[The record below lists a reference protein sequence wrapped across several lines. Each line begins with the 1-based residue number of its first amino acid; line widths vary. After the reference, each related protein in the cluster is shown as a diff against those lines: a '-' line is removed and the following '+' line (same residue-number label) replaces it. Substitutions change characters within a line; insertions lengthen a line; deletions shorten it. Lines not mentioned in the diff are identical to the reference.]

1 MSKKSKIRMALIATY
16 PEMSKIFLDIA
27 NKRGIIA
34 YDHYASF
41 DDALEVAKKSEPD
54 VDIILSRGG
63 TAAYLRENLATP
75 VVFIPIT
82 SFDVLEAAR
91 KLRLD
96 VREVALIHYDLNIIR
111 GLDVIE
117 NLLGVKV
124 YDYKFITREDIER
137 NVREVIDSG
146 VRTIIGGEVAVRL
159 ARAEGI
165 EGVELS
171 AGVDTINRAIEEA
184 IQIVENSRKT
194 YYQAARLEAAF
205 NAITD
210 GVVITDENG
219 DVVVSNPNAENIL
232 GKKNMV
238 GERFIDDA
246 PDSKFN
252 ESVRNIK
259 PQYDYL
265 RKIGERM
272 INASNIPVEW
282 DSEFIGMVNTFEDVT
297 KIQRLEQ
304 NIRTQ
309 LHQKGLFARYHFDD
323 ILTCDPAMESVIQI
337 AKTYAETDLAIL
349 IEGESGTGK
358 ELFAQSIH
366 NASRRSD
373 GPFVAINC
381 AAIPEHLLESELFGY
396 EAGAFTGA
404 SKSGKVGYFELAH
417 GGTIFLDEIGEMPT
431 QLQTRLLRVLQ
442 EKEVMRLGG
451 SRYTP
456 VDVRVISASNQGLL
470 DMTERNDFREDLY
483 YRLNVLNVKLPPLRN
498 RRGDIELLLRK
509 HLEKNAASIGEELL
523 GTILPVMDV
532 YDWPGNIR
540 ELQNAAQRLS
550 FIASHR
556 PGAGM
561 KELVTI
567 LGLEPKHRQ
576 DDGMRVSVDITDGLR
591 GAVAKIE
598 SVIIE
603 QTVDECYGDQDEA
616 ARRLKIGRT
625 TLWRKSG
632 RAE

>member
-1 MSKKSKIRMALIATY
+1 MGRKSKIKMALIATY

-41 DDALEVAKKSEPD
+41 DDALEAAKKYEPD

-63 TAAYLRENLATP
+63 TAAYLRENLTTP

-91 KLRLD
+91 KLGPD
-96 VREVALIHYDLNIIR
+96 VKEVALIHYDLNTIR
-111 GLDVIE
+111 VLDVIDE
-117 NLLGVKV
+117 IFGIKIH
-124 YDYKFITREDIER
+124 DYKFITREDIER
-137 NVREVIDSG
+137 DVREVIDSG

-159 ARAEGI
+159 ARAAGI
-165 EGVELS
+165 EGIELS

-194 YYQAARLEAAF
+194 CHQAARLEAAF

-232 GKKNMV
+232 GKKGMV
-238 GERFIDDA
+238 GEKFIDDA
-246 PDSKFN
+246 PDSRYS
-252 ESVRNIK
+252 ESAGNIK

-282 DSEFIGMVNTFEDVT
+282 DSEFVGMVNTFEDVT

-304 NIRTQ
+304 DIRIQ
-309 LHQKGLFARYHFDD
+309 LHKKGLFAKYRFGDIITDD
-323 ILTCDPAMESVIQI
+323 PVMKSVIHI
-337 AKTYAETDLAIL
+337 AKTYAGTDLAIL

-366 NASRRSD
+366 NASRRAE

-404 SKSGKVGYFELAH
+404 SKSGKGGYFELAH
-417 GGTIFLDEIGEMPT
+417 GGTIFLDEIGEMPM

-456 VDVRVISASNQGLL
+456 VDVRVVSASNQSLL
-470 DMTERNDFREDLY
+470 DMTERNAFREDLY
-483 YRLNVLNVKLPPLRN
+483 YRLNVLNVKLPPLRK
-498 RRGDIELLLRK
+498 RRDDIEPLLREY
-509 HLEKNAASIGEELL
+509 LERNEASIGEELL
-523 GTILPVMDV
+523 QRILPVMKV
-532 YDWPGNIR
+532 YDWPGNVR

-556 PGAGM
+556 AGADM
-561 KELVTI
+561 KELITI
-567 LGLEPKHRQ
+567 LGLEPKQRQ
-576 DDGMRVSVDITDGLR
+576 DGGMRVKVDITDGLK

-598 SVIIE
+598 SEIIE
-603 QTVDECYGDQDEA
+603 QTIEECYGDHEEA

-625 TLWRKSG
+625 TLWRKG
-632 RAE
+632 GKEE

>member
-1 MSKKSKIRMALIATY
+1 MALIATY

-34 YDHYASF
+34 YDNYASF
-41 DDALEVAKKSEPD
+41 DDALAVAKKLEPN
-54 VDIILSRGG
+54 VDIVLSRGG
-63 TAAYLRENLATP
+63 TAAYLRQNLATP

-82 SFDVLEAAR
+82 SFDVLEAVR
-91 KLRLD
+91 KLSPS
-96 VREVALIHYDLNIIR
+96 VKEAALIHYDRNIH
-111 GLDVIE
+111 GLDVIQDVF
-117 NLLGVKV
+117 GVKV

-137 NVREVIDSG
+137 DVREVIANG
-146 VRTIIGGEVAVRL
+146 IGTIIGGEVAVRL
-159 ARAEGI
+159 ARAAGI
-165 EGVELS
+165 EGIELS

-232 GKKNMV
+232 GKKSTV
-238 GERFIDDA
+238 GEKFIDDA
-246 PDSKFN
+246 LDSRYRASA
-252 ESVRNIK
+252 ETIK

-265 RKIGERM
+265 REIGDRM

-282 DSEFIGMVNTFEDVT
+282 NSDFVGMVNIFEDVT

-304 NIRTQ
+304 RIRTQ
-309 LHQKGLFARYHFDD
+309 LHKKGLFAKYHFDD
-323 ILTCDPAMESVIQI
+323 IITQSPSMESVIRI
-337 AKTYAETDLAIL
+337 AKTFAETNLAIL

-417 GGTIFLDEIGEMPT
+417 GGTILLDEIGEMPT
-431 QLQTRLLRVLQ
+431 MLQTRLLRVLQ

-451 SRYTP
+451 SKYTP
-456 VDVRVISASNQGLL
+456 VDVRVISASNQSLL
-470 DMTERNDFREDLY
+470 EMTERNDFREDLY
-483 YRLNVLNVKLPPLRN
+483 YRLNVLNIKIPPLRN
-498 RRGDIELLLRK
+498 RRDDIEPLTRK
-509 HLEKNAASIGEELL
+509 YLAKNASVVDEELL
-523 GTILPVMDV
+523 NKILPAMKS

-540 ELQNAAQRLS
+540 ELQNAAQRLN
-550 FIASHR
+550 FIAAHHSD
-556 PGAGM
+556 AGM
-561 KELVTI
+561 KELITI
-567 LGLEPKHRQ
+567 LGLETKLRQ
-576 DDGMRVSVDITDGLR
+576 DDKIRISVDVTNGLKD
-591 GAVAKIE
+591 AVARVE
-598 SVIIE
+598 SAIIE
-603 QTVDECYGDQDEA
+603 QTVDECYGDQEEA

-632 RAE
+632 KSE